1 MSPRSSR
8 RDELAELLERLGEH
22 PAAAA
27 LVEPGELLA
36 PQQEDAAQDQLAHA
50 LGVRLRVGQRQGR
63 APRAAEQ
70 LPALDAEVR
79 AQPLHVGDQVP
90 GGVGLQAGVRQRA
103 AAAALVEQHD
113 AVARRVV
120 IAAHG
125 GVAAAAGPAVHD
137 QRRLA
142 VGVAALLEVDLVP
155 AADLEPLLAIGL
167 DRRIE
172 TEPLTCRHR
181 WRCVLSLLSVSAR
194 PAAAMVTCERPS
206 KASYRAAISAYQA
219 GVRFLSRSRRISRS

>member
-1 MSPRSSR
+1 MSLRNSSN
-8 RDELAELLERLGEH
+8 ASGKH

-50 LGVRLRVGQRQGR
+50 VGMALRVGQRQGR

-70 LPALDAEVR
+70 LPALDAEMR
-79 AQPLHVGDQVP
+79 AQPLHVGDQMP
-90 GGVGLQAGVRQRA
+90 GGVGLQARVRQRA

-120 IAAHG
+120 VAAHG

-142 VGVAALLEVDLVP
+142 VGVAAFLEVDLVP
-155 AADLEPLLAIGL
+155 PADLEPLLAIGL

-181 WRCVLSLLSVSAR
+181 WVASCCCCVPRRPVRCNGYM
-194 PAAAMVTCERPS
+194 PAAKQGKLPS
-206 KASYRAAISAYQA
+206 GNLSISAQ
-219 GVRFLSRSRRISRS
+219 GVRFLSRSRRNSRS